1 MTGLG
6 SADAIST
13 DVTIGR
19 MEDQIAWYDRS
30 SSRDQRRYKMLK
42 TATLVMA
49 GLVPLLAMLPRGG
62 QHIAAI
68 LGFGILVAEGTQQL
82 HQFEQHW
89 LQYRSTA
96 EMLKHEK
103 YLFLAAAGPYA
114 ETENGRRLLAE
125 RVESLVSQEHAQWVA
140 AQERSRKPSDERK
153 DGKTDE
159 KKE

>member
-1 MTGLG
+1 MTGLN
-6 SADAIST
+6 STDAIST
-13 DVTIGR
+13 DVTMGR
-19 MEDQIAWYDRS
+19 MEDQIAWYDRAS
-30 SSRDQRRYKMLK
+30 GRDQRRYKMFK

-49 GLVPLLAMLPRGG
+49 GLVPLLATLPRGG
-62 QHIAAI
+62 QYVAAV

-82 HQFEQHW
+82 HQYEQHW

-114 ETENGRRLLAE
+114 EAPQARRLLAE
-125 RVESLVSQEHAQWVA
+125 RVEALVSQEHAQWVA
-140 AQERSRKPSDERK
+140 AQERSRKPE
-153 DGKTDE
+153 E